1 MKLGQVSGC
10 LARSKESGGLLIR
23 DTLKLGVEVNI
34 RIKVK
39 DNAQN
44 SSCGSEGDVLRS
56 GSSSVLLYQ
65 PLNTDDS
72 RIYVH

>member
-10 LARSKESGGLLIR
+10 LARSKESGGSLIR

-39 DNAQN
+39 DNAQD
-44 SSCGSEGDVLRS
+44 SSCSSERDVLGS
-56 GSSSVLLYQ
+56 GSGSVLLYQ